1 MAKKIPGDVVHHLP
15 ADMEEALIAD
25 SKVLAASSP
34 SRPSQSDAG
43 ALFDSVIGATIAED
57 GMTSRRGGLRQS
69 GKVSKT
75 DTLSPCNGARGR
87 ENQIRLHAGVIG
99 MAVAWAR
106 A

>member
-43 ALFDSVIGATIAED
+43 AL
-57 GMTSRRGGLRQS
+57 
-69 GKVSKT
+69 
-75 DTLSPCNGARGR
+75 
-87 ENQIRLHAGVIG
+87 
-99 MAVAWAR
+99 
-106 A
+106 